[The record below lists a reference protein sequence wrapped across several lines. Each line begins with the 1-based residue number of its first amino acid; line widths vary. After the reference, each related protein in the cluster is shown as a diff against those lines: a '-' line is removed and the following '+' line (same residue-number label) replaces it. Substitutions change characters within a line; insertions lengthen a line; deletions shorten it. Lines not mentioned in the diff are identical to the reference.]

1 MGLVVARVAAD
12 EETHA
17 ACIRRDLGRRALRRG
32 TAVAAPDKQR
42 REEESRESH
51 LPSNVPQNP
60 QHGPA
65 TDGRMGSMRKKRTL
79 PKSLTGTTQMPDAP
93 TLPAAPRKQSVPPA
107 KGSPV
112 APPPMWNIEAKEGP
126 RSPAPPPKPASPLGG
141 TAAVDDQA
149 SAKAATDVAK
159 AREDAEDT
167 AALAET
173 GAALDGLSEQ
183 LALLEALVARLP
195 E

>member
-1 MGLVVARVAAD
+1 MTG
-12 EETHA
+12 
-17 ACIRRDLGRRALRRG
+17 
-32 TAVAAPDKQR
+32 
-42 REEESRESH
+42 
-51 LPSNVPQNP
+51 
-60 QHGPA
+60 
-65 TDGRMGSMRKKRTL
+65 GRMGSMRKKRTL

-93 TLPAAPRKQSVPPA
+93 ELPVAPRARSVPPA

-112 APPPMWNIEAKEGP
+112 APPPMWNMEVKEA
-126 RSPAPPPKPASPLGG
+126 PAPPRKPASPLGG
-141 TAAVDDQA
+141 TTPVDDQA
-149 SAKAATDVAK
+149 SATAAADVKK

-173 GAALDGLSEQ
+173 GAALDGLGEQ

>member
-1 MGLVVARVAAD
+1 
-12 EETHA
+12 
-17 ACIRRDLGRRALRRG
+17 
-32 TAVAAPDKQR
+32 
-42 REEESRESH
+42 
-51 LPSNVPQNP
+51 
-60 QHGPA
+60 
-65 TDGRMGSMRKKRTL
+65 MGSMRKKRTL

-93 TLPAAPRKQSVPPA
+93 EWPVARRKHSVPPA

-112 APPPMWNIEAKEGP
+112 APPPMWNMETKEG
-126 RSPAPPPKPASPLGG
+126 RSPAPAPKPVASPLGG
-141 TAAVDDQA
+141 TTPVEDEA
-149 SAKAATDVAK
+149 SAKAAADVKK